1 MIRSFQGS
9 TTRIDATVFLAE
21 DVVVIGDV
29 EIGRDASVWY
39 GCVLRGDVGPIRIG
53 SATNIQEGT
62 ILHCTPGKEPTVLD
76 SQVTVGHGAVL
87 HGCYIGGRSL
97 VGMSATILDGAV
109 VGEECIIGAN
119 AFVPPRMVVPPR
131 TLVVGSPARFS
142 RRLNDED
149 VEWILDHGRHYVE
162 IKEQYLKEGAGQMIP
177 PDAKWDDA

>member
-1 MIRSFQGS
+1 M
-9 TTRIDATVFLAE
+9 
-21 DVVVIGDV
+21 IGDV

-62 ILHCTPGKEPTVLD
+62 ILHCSPGKEPTVLD

-97 VGMSATILDGAV
+97 VGMSATVLDGAV

-177 PDAKWDDA
+177 PEAKWDDA

>member
-9 TTRIDATVFLAE
+9 TPRIDATVFLAE

-29 EIGRDASVWY
+29 EIGHDASVWY

-62 ILHCTPGKEPTVLD
+62 ILHCAPGKEPTVVD
-76 SQVTVGHGAVL
+76 SQVTVGHGVVL

-97 VGMSATILDGAV
+97 VGMSATVLDGAV

-119 AFVPPRMVVPPR
+119 ALVPPRMVVPPR